1 MSVIRRSLFVLAG
14 SLLLPLGACAPDTEV
29 EETPAP
35 AVEEMAAPGEAPPAD
50 LVQAT
55 EAYTAAWNADDLAAL
70 SAFFTDDA
78 TANVA
83 GQTYTGRQELETS
96 WLAPRQAITTDL
108 VVTQTN
114 VERRG
119 EDWHVAGTFRQMVT
133 EPGAEPVPGSGRYS
147 VTWTRAADGQWRI
160 RSSEVMRDAQPQN

>member
-1 MSVIRRSLFVLAG
+1 MSLIRRSLFVLAG
-14 SLLLPLGACAPDTEV
+14 SLLLPLGACAPDDEV

-35 AVEEMAAPGEAPPAD
+35 AAEEMAPAEAPPAD

-70 SAFFTDDA
+70 SAFFLDDA

-83 GQTYTGRQELETS
+83 GQSYTGRQELETN
-96 WLAPRQAITTDL
+96 WLAPRQAITSDL
-108 VVTQTN
+108 TVTQTN

-119 EDWHVAGTFRQMVT
+119 EDWHVAGTYRQTVT

-147 VTWTRAADGQWRI
+147 ATWTRAADGQWRI
-160 RSSEVMRDAQPQN
+160 RSTEVIRDAQPQN